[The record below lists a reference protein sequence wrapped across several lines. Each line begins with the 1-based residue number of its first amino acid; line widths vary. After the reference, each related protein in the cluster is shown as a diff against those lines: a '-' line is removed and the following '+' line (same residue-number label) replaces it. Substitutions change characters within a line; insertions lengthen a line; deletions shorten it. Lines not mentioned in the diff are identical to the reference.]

1 MKMIL
6 DLHDSGEFFTV
17 SNVYLAEELNNDSV
31 DRKLDREIKDATL
44 FAEIADLLDSNA
56 IVKLPKNKEIL
67 LENLVVDKLNSLE
80 SSKIRASSEV
90 RNILN
95 NHISE
100 IDIFDFYKYTKTN
113 NILNSAKYT
122 ITSANQSDQQTAI
135 NNITSDSV
143 KLPLLNAFNELVAC
157 SANIETK
164 RQVFTDAVTTLQE
177 IEDATTETDVQTV
190 LDTFTKKYQ

>member
-135 NNITSDSV
+135 NNITSDSI
-143 KLPLLNAFNELVAC
+143 KLPLLNALNELVAC